1 MPNILTKRLFSAI
14 ISPKY
19 QFLQFIYEGKTIS
32 KEAALEDFRGNGNGN
47 KELLDENRAPG
58 QSYNGFIYQ
67 LVDLWKQNDEK
78 TIRRYAY
85 REGLKHGQH
94 LTKL

>member
-1 MPNILTKRLFSAI
+1 M
-14 ISPKY
+14 
-19 QFLQFIYEGKTIS
+19 
-32 KEAALEDFRGNGNGN
+32 EDFRGNGNGN

-78 TIRRYAY
+78 TIRRSAY
-85 REGLKHGQH
+85 REGLKHG
-94 LTKL
+94 